1 MSNRKKQTKGHRITR
16 IMPDSIGEELG
27 IEPGDW
33 LMEINGQ
40 VIEDVFDYRYAVED
54 ELVNVLIRKADGEE
68 WLLEIEKDE
77 DEDLGIEFETSLMSD
92 YRSCSNK
99 CIFCFIDQMPEGM
112 RDTLYFKDDDSR
124 LSFMQGNYITLTNM
138 KQKDIDRIIRLHLAP
153 INISIHTTNPEL
165 RCRMLHNR
173 FAGKVLRYLDDLY
186 EHGIE
191 MNGQIVLCQ
200 GVNDGEELQHTL
212 DDLEKYIPCMQSVSV
227 VPSGLTKYRDGLYP
241 LELVSPENAARTIA
255 IVEQKQRECM
265 ERYGIH
271 FAHASDE
278 LYDLA
283 GLPVP
288 EAERYDGYIQLEN
301 GVGMVR
307 LLREEVREC
316 LEALKAQASAD
327 SGETEEGIGKTET
340 EHEATQQTCGE
351 RESSREGLYVGPER
365 LQASADSGEAG
376 EGIRKPETGQ
386 EETRQ
391 NCGGKESSR
400 EGLYVESE
408 RAQAVTSVPRRKVT
422 IATGRIAEKELRGLA
437 EEVMEAFPQV
447 KVQVVPIRNHFFGE
461 SITVT
466 GLITGQDLAG
476 QLKELQSEGFEIG
489 DALLLSSHM
498 FRTGERVFLDDMTQ
512 EDVEERLG
520 VRICPVDTTG
530 ADLVEAILNPDYVMG
545 RVNDRFVYLAGR

>member
-1 MSNRKKQTKGHRITR
+1 MRNRKKQTKGHLITR
-16 IMPDSIGEELG
+16 ILPGSIAEELD

-33 LMEINGQ
+33 LLEINGQ
-40 VIEDVFDYRYAVED
+40 TIEDVFDYRYAVED

-165 RCRMLHNR
+165 RCKMLHNR
-173 FAGKVLRYLDDLY
+173 FAGKVLGYLDDLY

-271 FAHASDE
+271 FVHASDE

-307 LLREEVREC
+307 LLREEVREY
-316 LEALKAQASAD
+316 LETLKAQA
-327 SGETEEGIGKTET
+327 G
-340 EHEATQQTCGE
+340 
-351 RESSREGLYVGPER
+351 
-365 LQASADSGEAG
+365 
-376 EGIRKPETGQ
+376 
-386 EETRQ
+386 
-391 NCGGKESSR
+391 
-400 EGLYVESE
+400 
-408 RAQAVTSVPRRKVT
+408 TSVPQRKVT
-422 IATGRIAEKELRGLA
+422 IATGVIAEKELCRLA
-437 EEVMEAFPQV
+437 EEVMEVFPQV
-447 KVQVVPIRNHFFGE
+447 KVQTVPIRNRFFGE

-476 QLKELQSEGFEIG
+476 QLQELQRNGFEIG

-520 VRICPVDTTG
+520 VRICPVDSTG
-530 ADLVEAILNPDYVMG
+530 ADFVEAILNPDYVMG
-545 RVNDRFVYLAGR
+545 RVNDRFVYLAGREG